1 VNNRETSQL
10 GITYR
15 GGPLAPETEPG
26 TTTLRSGDRAPDSIC
41 SDPDRGTD
49 IRLFDLFRGP
59 QRTVLAFA
67 DTDRP
72 TGNAPTQLHGSEVC
86 TWVID
91 DRAQGALRD
100 KGNITRAAYGVS
112 GLTTFL
118 IRPDGYVG
126 ADRARVAIAQ
136 GEPDEAERDAH
147 DALAGA
153 ADDGKIN

>member
-91 DRAQGALRD
+91 DRAQGALRE

-126 ADRARVAIAQ
+126 AIATT
-136 GEPDEAERDAH
+136 GAADTVLDTFRRLP